1 MLSASSI
8 EMAPAR
14 GVTRVVIGP
23 ENARR
28 LVVRASIVVQAL
40 GADGYRREC
49 AVIEVRRP
57 VPCGHAPHH
66 VVTNTARVA
75 RAAG

>member
-28 LVVRASIVVQAL
+28 LVVRASIVEAL

-66 VVTNTARVA
+66 VVTNSARG
-75 RAAG
+75 RRL